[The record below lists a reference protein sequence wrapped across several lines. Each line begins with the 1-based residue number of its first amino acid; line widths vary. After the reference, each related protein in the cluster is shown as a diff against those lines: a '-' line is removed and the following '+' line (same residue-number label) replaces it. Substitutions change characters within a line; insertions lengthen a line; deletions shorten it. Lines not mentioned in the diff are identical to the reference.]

1 MHMQIIILGTLLL
14 WCGKLT
20 TTVAIVVHVVVA
32 HGIINNL
39 SLKLFQCYFNSKY
52 YKKSNIKSKKK
63 KIYIY

>member
-1 MHMQIIILGTLLL
+1 MHIMQIIIIGTLLL
-14 WCGKLT
+14 WCGKLI

-52 YKKSNIKSKKK
+52 Y
-63 KIYIY
+63 